1 MVKGSFIWVNRVIPI
16 LAMINIYWFVLPLV
30 VVISL
35 VFSATRHEHWQPIVS
50 GAIRTGIWLVVFL
63 GIFFLLLFVIS
74 WWN

>member
-1 MVKGSFIWVNRVIPI
+1 VIPV
-16 LAMINIYWFVLPLV
+16 LASINVYWFVLPLV

-35 VFSATRHEHWQPIVS
+35 VFSATRHEHWKPIVS
-50 GAIRTGIWLVVFL
+50 GAIRTGTFLLFFL

>member
-1 MVKGSFIWVNRVIPI
+1 MYRVIPI
-16 LAMINIYWFVLPLV
+16 LATINIYWFVLPLV

-50 GAIRTGIWLVVFL
+50 GAIRTGIWLLVFL
-63 GIFFLLLFVIS
+63 GIFFLVLFVVS

>member
-1 MVKGSFIWVNRVIPI
+1 
-16 LAMINIYWFVLPLV
+16 VLPLV

-35 VFSATRHEHWQPIVS
+35 VFSATRHEHWKPIVS
-50 GAIRTGIWLVVFL
+50 GAIRTGTFLLFFL